1 VNAPPGRAATADRDA
16 PEAPTTPATGARGN
30 RWDRALARALTLAGL
45 VLASA
50 LALFLVLPLVAL
62 ALREPPGR
70 VFAALGGPEAVPA
83 LLLSLETTLASLAIT
98 LLGGIPLAYLL
109 ARRAFPGRAVVETL
123 LTLPTVLPP
132 AVAGVAL
139 LVLFGRRGALGQVLA
154 ERLGVSLP
162 FTTVAVVMAQVFV
175 SAPFFLN
182 AARSAIAQLDH
193 SYEDAA
199 ALDGAAPAQ
208 TLLRVVLPLVSP
220 ALYTGAALAW
230 ARALGEFGATIVF
243 AGSFLGRTETAPLAI
258 YFAAE
263 SDFETAI
270 ALSVVLLVASYAL
283 LLAVRLLRPFGEPA

>member
-1 VNAPPGRAATADRDA
+1 MPAA
-16 PEAPTTPATGARGN
+16 PATEARMN
-30 RWDRALARALTLAGL
+30 RRDRILARALTIGGLA
-45 VLASA
+45 LASA

-62 ALREPPGR
+62 VLREPPAR
-70 VFAALGGPEAVPA
+70 IFASLAGPEAVPA

-109 ARRAFPGRAVVETL
+109 ARRAFPGRALVETL

-154 ERLGVSLP
+154 ERLGLSLP
-162 FTTVAVVMAQVFV
+162 FTTAAVVMAQVFV
-175 SAPFFLN
+175 SAPFFIN
-182 AARSAIAQLDH
+182 AARSAIAQLDRN
-193 SYEDAA
+193 YEDAA
-199 ALDGAAPAQ
+199 AIDGASLAQ
-208 TLLRVVLPLVSP
+208 TVLRVVLPLVSP

-270 ALSVVLLVASYAL
+270 ALSVVLLVISCAL

>member
-1 VNAPPGRAATADRDA
+1 MTAPPVRAAEIDA
-16 PEAPTTPATGARGN
+16 PAPPAPRARVG
-30 RWDRALARALTLAGL
+30 RWDRPLARALTAAGL
-45 VLASA
+45 ALACA
-50 LALFLVLPLVAL
+50 LALFLALPLVAL
-62 ALREPPGR
+62 VLRAPPDRIFVALAGK
-70 VFAALGGPEAVPA
+70 EAVPA
-83 LLLSLETTLASLAIT
+83 LELSVGTTLASLAIT

-109 ARRAFPGRAVVETL
+109 ARRAFPGRALLETL

-139 LVLFGRRGALGQVLA
+139 LVVFGRRGALGQVLTD
-154 ERLGVSLP
+154 RLGISLP
-162 FTTVAVVMAQVFV
+162 FTTAAVVMAQVFV
-175 SAPFFLN
+175 AAPFFIN
-182 AARSAIAQLDH
+182 AARSAIAQLDR

-199 ALDGAAPAQ
+199 ALDGASPAQ
-208 TLLRVVLPLVSP
+208 TVVRVVLPLVSP

-270 ALSVVLLVASYAL
+270 ALSVVLLVVSYVL
-283 LLAVRLLRPFGEPA
+283 LLAVRLLRPFGDPA